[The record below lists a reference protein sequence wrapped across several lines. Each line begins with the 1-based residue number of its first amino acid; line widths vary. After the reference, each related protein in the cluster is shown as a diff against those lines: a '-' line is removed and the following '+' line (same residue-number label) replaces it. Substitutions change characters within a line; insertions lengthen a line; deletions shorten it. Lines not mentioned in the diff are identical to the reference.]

1 MPFDCLPDSAVSDL
15 IKLRIARD
23 GLAGPDGW
31 RSAELGLR
39 DEAQH
44 CAIGWLLT
52 ATEWNER
59 EATRLIT
66 KYVYPAL
73 PKVPRGETRI
83 SAVYRFNDKHNKA
96 AVVKL
101 FNDAIRLAETV

>member
-23 GLAGPDGW
+23 GLAGGWQDG
-31 RSAELGLR
+31 ALGLQ

-59 EATRLIT
+59 EATRLIA

-73 PKVPRGETRI
+73 PKVPRGATRI
-83 SAVYRFNDKHNKA
+83 SAVYRFNDSHGRD